1 MPLRI
6 LCAALLI
13 TLGACGTT
21 QPPPAANATLYT
33 RLGGRDAIV
42 AVVDD
47 AVDNIAAD
55 ARINQRFSAAG
66 IPALKSNLVDLLCMR
81 SGGPCVYKGR
91 NMSDVHERMFIRDDE
106 FDALIEDIEK
116 SLVKFKVPPREQNE
130 TLGALRQMRNAVVGH

>member
-21 QPPPAANATLYT
+21 PPPSNATLYE
-33 RLGGRDAIV
+33 RLGGHDAIV

-47 AVDNIAAD
+47 AVGNIAAD
-55 ARINQRFSAAG
+55 ARINKRFSAAG
-66 IPALKSNLVDLLCMR
+66 LPALKTNLVDLLCLR

-91 NMSDVHERMFIRDDE
+91 NMSDVHEGMFIRDDE

-116 SLVKFKVPPREQNE
+116 SLVKFKVPPREQGE
-130 TLGALRQMRNAVVGH
+130 TLGALRQMRNSVVGH